1 LKLPEISGL
10 ILYLLPAA
18 NPGQHYS
25 DIIKKLAH
33 RYQSYPFIPHITI
46 SRVPDWEKDQI
57 KSAVDDVA
65 AEVPAFDLPV
75 KAVHC
80 GDHPY
85 QKITVEVK
93 KTAELTNISDK
104 LDDVFGGAFSKR
116 EYPHL
121 SLHYSTRP
129 CDHFSEELEKLESE
143 IRSPINIDK
152 LALIKLTETPDRWQV
167 IYSRKL
173 AGDS

>member
-1 LKLPEISGL
+1 MNLPEISGL
-10 ILYLLPAA
+10 IIYLLPAA

-25 DIIKKLAH
+25 GIIKKLAH

-46 SRVPDWEKDQI
+46 SRVPDWEKDQL
-57 KSAVDDVA
+57 KKAVDDVA
-65 AEVPAFDLPV
+65 AAVPAFDLPV

-85 QKITVEVK
+85 QKITIEVQ
-93 KTAELTNISDK
+93 KTEDLKIISDE

-129 CDHFSEELEKLESE
+129 CDDFTEELEKLESE
-143 IRSPINIDK
+143 LVSPIEIDK
-152 LALIKLTETPDRWQV
+152 LALVELTGTPDRWQV